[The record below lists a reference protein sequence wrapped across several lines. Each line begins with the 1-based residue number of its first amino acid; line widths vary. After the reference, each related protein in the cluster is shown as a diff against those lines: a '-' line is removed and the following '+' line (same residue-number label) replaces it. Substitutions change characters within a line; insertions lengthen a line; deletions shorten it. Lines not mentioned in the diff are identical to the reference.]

1 MLSPV
6 SGINPGK
13 MAMDPNEFFRKAT
26 LHICGNLNIE
36 EALFSTLMFLRQE
49 MPADRIF
56 MEHYEKE
63 LDSMRTIAM
72 ATPTEGRSVDLLTS
86 LSSKARQQAEQKYHL
101 KQKKAFLFNDPNE
114 ELLAQEMLNF
124 HGIRASSLM
133 VMPLESGD
141 KMLGTLAVSS
151 EGAEKFSQKH
161 VELLMLLREPFSI
174 AMANALRHR
183 EVLRLKNILSEDN
196 RYLQQEMRHLAGDEI
211 IGANFGLKEVMDK
224 VQHVAAMGSPV
235 LLLGETGTGKDI
247 IANAIHYSSTRSKD
261 PFIKVNCGAIPE
273 TLIDSELFGHEK
285 GAFTGAFAQK
295 RGRFEQAQGGSI
307 FLDEIGEL
315 PPQAQVRL
323 LRVLQDKEIERVG
336 GNRTISLDIR
346 IIAATNRNLEEM
358 VKSGQF
364 REDLWFRLNV
374 FPIWIPPLRLR
385 KSDIPALLNHFIYKK
400 CRELKLPDIPKV
412 GPGQVD
418 LLMNYDWPG
427 NVRELQNL
435 VERALILT
443 PKGPLTFHSLGM
455 NEQQGTASP
464 TQTSEIVEKLDT
476 VISRHIRYAL
486 SQSQG
491 KVHGRNGAAE
501 LLGINPN
508 TLRSRMQKLGIR
520 YLKK

>member
-1 MLSPV
+1 
-6 SGINPGK
+6 
-13 MAMDPNEFFRKAT
+13 
-26 LHICGNLNIE
+26 
-36 EALFSTLMFLRQE
+36 
-49 MPADRIF
+49 
-56 MEHYEKE
+56 
-63 LDSMRTIAM
+63 
-72 ATPTEGRSVDLLTS
+72 
-86 LSSKARQQAEQKYHL
+86 
-101 KQKKAFLFNDPNE
+101 
-114 ELLAQEMLNF
+114 
-124 HGIRASSLM
+124 
-133 VMPLESGD
+133 
-141 KMLGTLAVSS
+141 
-151 EGAEKFSQKH
+151 
-161 VELLMLLREPFSI
+161 
-174 AMANALRHR
+174 
-183 EVLRLKNILSEDN
+183 
-196 RYLQQEMRHLAGDEI
+196 
-211 IGANFGLKEVMDK
+211 
-224 VQHVAAMGSPV
+224 
-235 LLLGETGTGKDI
+235 
-247 IANAIHYSSTRSKD
+247 
-261 PFIKVNCGAIPE
+261 
-273 TLIDSELFGHEK
+273 
-285 GAFTGAFAQK
+285 
-295 RGRFEQAQGGSI
+295 
-307 FLDEIGEL
+307 LDEIGEL

>member
-1 MLSPV
+1 
-6 SGINPGK
+6 
-13 MAMDPNEFFRKAT
+13 MDHNEFFRQAT
-26 LHICGNLNIE
+26 LHICGNLKIE
-36 EALFSTLMFLRQE
+36 DALFSTLKLLRQQ
-49 MPADRIF
+49 MPVYQMFI
-56 MEHYEKE
+56 EHYDQG

-72 ATPTEGRSVDLLTS
+72 ATPTEGRSVELFTS
-86 LSSKARQQAEQKYHL
+86 LSHKARQQAQQKYQSR
-101 KQKKAFLFNDPNE
+101 QKKVFLFNDPKE

-124 HGIRASSLM
+124 HGIEASSLM
-133 VMPLESGD
+133 VMPLDSGG
-141 KMLGTLAVSS
+141 KTLGTLAVAS
-151 EGAEKFSQKH
+151 EGTKKFSQKH
-161 VELLMLLREPFSI
+161 VELLMLLKEPFSI

-183 EVLRLKNILSEDN
+183 EVVQLKNMLSDDN
-196 RYLQQEMRHLAGDEI
+196 RFLRQEMRQLAGDEI
-211 IGANFGLKEVMDK
+211 IGANFGLKEIMDK
-224 VQHVAAMGSPV
+224 VQHVAALGSPV

-247 IANAIHYSSTRSKD
+247 VANAIHYSSTRNKE

-285 GAFTGAFAQK
+285 GAFTGAYAQK
-295 RGRFEQAQGGSI
+295 RGRFEQAQGGTI

-315 PPQAQVRL
+315 PAQAQVRL
-323 LRVLQDKEIERVG
+323 LRVLQDKDIERVG

-374 FPIWIPPLRLR
+374 FPIWIPPLRHR
-385 KSDIPALLNHFIYKK
+385 KSDIPALLNHFIYQKS
-400 CRELKLPDIPKV
+400 RELKLPAIPTV

-443 PKGPLTFHSLGM
+443 PDGPITFGSLSIS
-455 NEQQGTASP
+455 EQEIPSTGSP
-464 TQTSEIVEKLDT
+464 SSGKLEKLDT
-476 VISRHIRYAL
+476 VMRRHIEDAL
-486 SQSQG
+486 SHCRG
-491 KVHGRNGAAE
+491 KIHGRNGAAE

-508 TLRSRMQKLGIR
+508 TLRSRMDKLGIR
-520 YLKK
+520 YVNK